1 MSKMEELLEDY
12 CPDGV
17 EYKKIKEVAD
27 CIAGATPS
35 KTKYEYWENGTIP
48 WLSSGEVNKVEI
60 FDTDTKITQL
70 GYDNSSTKMVPE
82 NTVVIALAGQGKT
95 RGTVAITH
103 LSLCTN
109 QSLCSIVT
117 KDELNPRFLF
127 HYLRGQY
134 GNLRKLSS
142 GDGGR
147 GGLNLKIIG
156 NIEIP
161 VPPLPVQEE
170 IVRILDMF
178 TLTKNCIIK
187 KLTDELNIREKQ
199 YVCVEEKILSNHEQ
213 SFPSKSIGS
222 LADTFIGLATSTTKW
237 KTNSGVLLLHNSDI
251 QPGKIVLKQREYLN
265 PEFVKK
271 FPKKVHKLGDII
283 TVHTGAVGT
292 SAIITSEYEGT
303 IGFTTIVTRLKENS
317 DVTAEYL
324 CQFLNSGVC
333 KEQING
339 KTISERNNLNLKKF
353 NEIYIPVPSKKE
365 QLKIS
370 NLLIRNRETFN
381 LIKANLENEIKARQ
395 KQYEYYRDKLLTF
408 KRKA

>member
-1 MSKMEELLEDY
+1 MSKLEELLEDY

-17 EYKKIKEVAD
+17 EFRKIKEVAD

-178 TLTKNCIIK
+178 TGLTAE
-187 KLTDELNIREKQ
+187 LTAELTARKKQ
-199 YVCVEEKILSNHEQ
+199 YEYYRDQMLAFDGNENSSLIGDVCNISAGGDIPKN
-213 SFPSKSIGS
+213 S
-222 LADTFIGLATSTTKW
+222 LALEKDEKHTVPIISNGIGENAIYGYTDKA
-237 KTNSGVLLLHNSDI
+237 
-251 QPGKIVLKQREYLN
+251 KIKGEAV
-265 PEFVKK
+265 
-271 FPKKVHKLGDII
+271 
-283 TVHTGAVGT
+283 TVA
-292 SAIITSEYEGT
+292 ARGT
-303 IGFTTIVTRLKENS
+303 IGY
-317 DVTAEYL
+317 AEYRNYDYYPIVRL
-324 CQFLNSGVC
+324 ITLQTKDANILNTKFLYYSLQGRKYRIPTSGIPQLTVPKLK
-333 KEQING
+333 KEQI
-339 KTISERNNLNLKKF
+339 
-353 NEIYIPVPSKKE
+353 YIPTMNV
-365 QLKIS
+365 QLRIVNILDHFDTLCSDIS
-370 NLLIRNRETFN
+370 TGLP
-381 LIKANLENEIKARQ
+381 AEIEARQ